1 MPILNQQEKYIYKRE
16 LPMDKFCNLGA
27 MVLKGK
33 AQNLEVVGLEM
44 NTTLNFHLPS

>member
-1 MPILNQQEKYIYKRE
+1 MLNQQEKYIYKRE
-16 LPMDKFCNLGA
+16 LPMERFYKLGA

-33 AQNLEVVGLEM
+33 VQNLEVVGLEM